1 MHDPINSVKEL
12 ISNVSDKRLLQLQ
25 KLSNY
30 HATDVDWAAHNS
42 RVLENLLR
50 ESYNIPCKSFEFSV
64 CVMTSTNY
72 LDKARCGEHFKTEH
86 KTTGLKC

>member
-1 MHDPINSVKEL
+1 MQDPINSVKEL
-12 ISNVSDKRLLQLQ
+12 ISNVSDKRLFQLQ

-42 RVLENLLR
+42 RVLDNLLR

-64 CVMTSTNY
+64 CVMKSTNY
-72 LDKARCGEHFKTEH
+72 LDKAQCAEYFKTEH
-86 KTTGLKC
+86 ETRGLNC